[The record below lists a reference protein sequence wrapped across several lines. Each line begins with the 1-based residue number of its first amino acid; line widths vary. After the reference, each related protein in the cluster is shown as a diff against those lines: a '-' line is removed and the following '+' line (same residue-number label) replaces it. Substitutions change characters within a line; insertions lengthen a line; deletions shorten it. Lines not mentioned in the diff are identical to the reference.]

1 MNLQDMDCFSLIKQI
16 EELKKENEKLKKEN
30 EKLIKSLENNA
41 VDFNIKAKE
50 AIQRKK
56 EEKIERYKKKISEI
70 VKERKDINT
79 KELIN
84 VLEINNKTFYNL
96 KLNDFFNDGAG
107 I

>member
-30 EKLIKSLENNA
+30 EKLMEGLKKNS

-56 EEKIERYKKKISEI
+56 KEKIKVYKKKIAEI
-70 VKERKDINT
+70 LREKQDIKT
-79 KELIN
+79 KELISM
-84 VLEINNKTFYNL
+84 LEINNKTFYNL
-96 KLNDFFNDGAG
+96 KLNVFFNDGAG